1 MPPVHPIEIA
11 DGQCRLR
18 GQRFVMNSSKN
29 MHKNNL
35 LECYFERFFE
45 LLQQSKN
52 FKGALQSDAHIGESL
67 RSCPYEKRLL
77 SALSNTAPFAVVHR
91 GFALR

>member
-1 MPPVHPIEIA
+1 M
-11 DGQCRLR
+11 
-18 GQRFVMNSSKN
+18 MNSSKN

-35 LECYFERFFE
+35 LECYFERIFKVM
-45 LLQQSKN
+45 QQSKSY
-52 FKGALQSDAHIGESL
+52 KGALQSDAHAGESL
-67 RSCPYEKRLL
+67 RPCLPEKRLL

>member
-1 MPPVHPIEIA
+1 MHPIEIA

-45 LLQQSKN
+45 LLRQSKN
-52 FKGALQSDAHIGESL
+52 FKGALQSDAHVGASL
-67 RSCPYEKRLL
+67 RPCLPEKRLL
-77 SALSNTAPFAVVHR
+77 SALSNTAPFAGVHR